1 MDFCFGL
8 RHEVI
13 QIILVRMWKDDN
25 IPPHPTY
32 TTPCQMRMLMNMS
45 ANHCD
50 WLNVIILCACHWS
63 SPFWCACEYPTP
75 PHPRCACWWILSVVT
90 SFPRSWLIVRCVS
103 AQVSEI
109 YVTQCASEWN
119 FQCASGCL
127 SYSIYVYLSLI
138 NLSVFLSYFSY
149 RSYSSYLSYLSR
161 IDLESRIYLE

>member
-1 MDFCFGL
+1 MFRSSTTEFVVLLQAFNRLLPNTQNTMPNEYIYIYIIYIIIIYIYIYVCVQGRALACALDFSLAFALGFSHACAVDFCFGL

-75 PHPRCACWWILSVVT
+75 PHPRCACWWIWVWFRRGLAT
-90 SFPRSWLIVRCVS
+90 C
-103 AQVSEI
+103 
-109 YVTQCASEWN
+109 
-119 FQCASGCL
+119 
-127 SYSIYVYLSLI
+127 
-138 NLSVFLSYFSY
+138 
-149 RSYSSYLSYLSR
+149 
-161 IDLESRIYLE
+161 